1 MFNIDFN
8 NIRFL
13 YGSANEGFEEFVCQL
28 ARREDIR
35 YSKKFVRNGK
45 PDGGVECYW
54 ILEDGSII
62 AWQAK
67 FFCKAFEDS
76 QYQQIDKS
84 VKEALNSHPN
94 LKRYVIAVPT
104 DPSDAHV
111 TGRMSMK
118 ERIDG
123 YVKRWSKINPH
134 VTFDFW
140 WASDLIERL
149 QKSSNQGLLRFWF
162 GKQELTDE
170 DLMRFNADSIN
181 DLGKRYTPKLNIEV
195 EPIQYF
201 EALSR
206 GNSLNHFLDEKLKMT
221 GDACERIE
229 KNEYCHDVFNLV
241 ENVRNEVNKIKETN
255 ITGIDRI
262 ALDEL
267 LPALMS
273 LGDAVQNIAN
283 NIVEKEK
290 VTEGEDRTSR
300 NIYALGVDI
309 LNVYDNLRQDIMRL
323 INDPILILEGD
334 AGVGKSHLMAD
345 AVQKR
350 KIEKPFSLLF
360 LGQKFITDEE
370 PFTQMMRMLNFSG
383 SSEELLDML
392 EAKAEATGHRII
404 IFIDA
409 INEGHGLVIW
419 QSNIRSFIDK
429 IRQHP
434 WLGLVLSIRTS
445 YQPAILPWE
454 EFGNDYCVWARHYG
468 FGANTQKAVQLYFK
482 EYGILYP
489 SVPLLNPEFK
499 NPLFLHLFCEGMK
512 NNGYKKIPD
521 GVKGITSIMNLFFD
535 GIEKS
540 LKKAKHYSPSIK
552 CVDKAVRKYIE
563 FTAKE
568 GRHEMPIDTA
578 IEIFSDIY
586 PRVFTEGE
594 LLDCLISEGVFS
606 KNVFRNTVDKYEEC
620 IYFTYERFENFL
632 QAEYLI
638 DKLQFDDKALE
649 EYVLTIK
656 SPYIVGGLLESLAIL
671 LPERKGIELYD
682 SLPNFHHNKAIIN
695 AVLSS
700 LIWRE
705 EKTIDSHLDTYFAKF
720 VSNEQFRDHFIRTV
734 IEVAFNS
741 GNYYNANY
749 LHKMLAPMRLADRD
763 AMWIPTLY
771 RIYSSRDGIIEDI
784 INWVWDESDKVNMDE
799 KSVELGATL
808 LSWFL
813 ASTNRQLRDTVTK
826 ALVQLLHNRMQLLI
840 PLLEKF
846 SKVDDPYIHERLYG
860 VALGCAVRSKSKEYL
875 ASLCQYI

>member
-134 VTFDFW
+134 VAFDFW

-170 DLMRFNADSIN
+170 DLMRFNADSIK
-181 DLGKRYTPKLNIEV
+181 DLGKRYTPKLNVAV
-195 EPIQYF
+195 EPVQYF
-201 EALSR
+201 EVLSR
-206 GNSLNHFLDEKLKMT
+206 GNSLRRFFDEELKIT
-221 GDACERIE
+221 EDICGKIE
-229 KNEYCHDVFNLV
+229 KNKHCQDILNLV
-241 ENVRNEVNKIKETN
+241 ENARNVIKQVKEIN
-255 ITGIDRI
+255 IIGIDRI
-262 ALDEL
+262 ALNEL

-273 LGDAVQNIAN
+273 LGEAVQDIAN

-290 VTEGEDRTSR
+290 VTEEENRTSR

-309 LNVYDNLRQDIMRL
+309 LNVYNNLRQDIMRL

-350 KIEKPFSLLF
+350 KIEKQFSLLF

-540 LKKAKHYSPSIK
+540 LRKAKHYSPSIK

-606 KNVFRNTVDKYEEC
+606 KNVFYNTVDKYEEC

-682 SLPNFHHNKAIIN
+682 SLPNFHSNKAIIN

-705 EKTIDSHLDTYFAKF
+705 ERTIDSHLDTYLQ
-720 VSNEQFRDHFIRTV
+720 N
-734 IEVAFNS
+734 
-741 GNYYNANY
+741 
-749 LHKMLAPMRLADRD
+749 L
-763 AMWIPTLY
+763 
-771 RIYSSRDGIIEDI
+771 
-784 INWVWDESDKVNMDE
+784 
-799 KSVELGATL
+799 
-808 LSWFL
+808 
-813 ASTNRQLRDTVTK
+813 
-826 ALVQLLHNRMQLLI
+826 
-840 PLLEKF
+840 
-846 SKVDDPYIHERLYG
+846 
-860 VALGCAVRSKSKEYL
+860 
-875 ASLCQYI
+875 

>member
-134 VTFDFW
+134 VAFDFW

-170 DLMRFNADSIN
+170 DLMRFNADSIK
-181 DLGKRYTPKLNIEV
+181 DLGKRYTPKLNVAV
-195 EPIQYF
+195 EPVQYF
-201 EALSR
+201 EVLSR
-206 GNSLNHFLDEKLKMT
+206 GNSLRRFFDICGK
-221 GDACERIE
+221 IE
-229 KNEYCHDVFNLV
+229 KNKHCQDILNLV
-241 ENVRNEVNKIKETN
+241 ENARNVIKQVKEIN
-255 ITGIDRI
+255 IIGIDRI
-262 ALDEL
+262 ALNEL

-273 LGDAVQNIAN
+273 LGEAVQDIAN

-290 VTEGEDRTSR
+290 VTEEENRTSR

-309 LNVYDNLRQDIMRL
+309 LNVYNNLRQDIMRL

-350 KIEKPFSLLF
+350 KIEKQFSLLF

-419 QSNIRSFIDK
+419 QSNIRS
-429 IRQHP
+429 
-434 WLGLVLSIRTS
+434 
-445 YQPAILPWE
+445 
-454 EFGNDYCVWARHYG
+454 
-468 FGANTQKAVQLYFK
+468 
-482 EYGILYP
+482 
-489 SVPLLNPEFK
+489 
-499 NPLFLHLFCEGMK
+499 
-512 NNGYKKIPD
+512 
-521 GVKGITSIMNLFFD
+521 
-535 GIEKS
+535 
-540 LKKAKHYSPSIK
+540 
-552 CVDKAVRKYIE
+552 
-563 FTAKE
+563 
-568 GRHEMPIDTA
+568 
-578 IEIFSDIY
+578 
-586 PRVFTEGE
+586 
-594 LLDCLISEGVFS
+594 
-606 KNVFRNTVDKYEEC
+606 
-620 IYFTYERFENFL
+620 
-632 QAEYLI
+632 
-638 DKLQFDDKALE
+638 
-649 EYVLTIK
+649 
-656 SPYIVGGLLESLAIL
+656 
-671 LPERKGIELYD
+671 
-682 SLPNFHHNKAIIN
+682 
-695 AVLSS
+695 LSS
-700 LIWRE
+700 LR
-705 EKTIDSHLDTYFAKF
+705 FR
-720 VSNEQFRDHFIRTV
+720 QFI
-734 IEVAFNS
+734 
-741 GNYYNANY
+741 
-749 LHKMLAPMRLADRD
+749 
-763 AMWIPTLY
+763 
-771 RIYSSRDGIIEDI
+771 
-784 INWVWDESDKVNMDE
+784 
-799 KSVELGATL
+799 
-808 LSWFL
+808 
-813 ASTNRQLRDTVTK
+813 
-826 ALVQLLHNRMQLLI
+826 
-840 PLLEKF
+840 
-846 SKVDDPYIHERLYG
+846 
-860 VALGCAVRSKSKEYL
+860 
-875 ASLCQYI
+875 